1 MKSNEIVAG
10 IAFSIGFMQM
20 YRDYIRSDEMDEKS
34 RNGVLLSLI
43 TGCLWFIYQYRE
55 HGMNFPLAYTMLGI
69 FFQLY
74 LLNKI
79 LTKEKDQ
86 PVKYLYSQD

>member
-1 MKSNEIVAG
+1 MKSNEILAGVAFG
-10 IAFSIGFMQM
+10 IGFMQM

-43 TGCLWFIYQYRE
+43 AGCLWFIYQYRE
-55 HGMNFPLAYTMLGI
+55 HGMNFPLAYTMLGLI
-69 FFQLY
+69 LQLY

-79 LTKEKDQ
+79 MVKENEKD
-86 PVKYLYSQD
+86 

>member
-1 MKSNEIVAG
+1 MKSNEILAGVAFG
-10 IAFSIGFMQM
+10 IGFMQM

-43 TGCLWFIYQYRE
+43 AGCLWFIYQYRE
-55 HGMNFPLAYTMLGI
+55 HGMNFPLAYTMLGLI
-69 FFQLY
+69 LQLY

-79 LTKEKDQ
+79 MVKENEK
-86 PVKYLYSQD
+86 K